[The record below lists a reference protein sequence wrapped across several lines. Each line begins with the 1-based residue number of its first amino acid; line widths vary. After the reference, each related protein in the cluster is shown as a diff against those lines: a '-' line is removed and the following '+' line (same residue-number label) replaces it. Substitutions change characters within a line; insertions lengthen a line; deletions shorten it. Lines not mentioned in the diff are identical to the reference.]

1 MFDLSN
7 PQKRERFL
15 VFIAGVTL
23 CVIVMVIVPAQYR
36 ETIRLQNERD
46 KVQKNIDD
54 RERLVKNKD
63 KIRSRLAAMEN
74 QALTSLSLALEN
86 ESVSK
91 YQNWLRDMVT
101 AVGFR
106 DVKDGGTPASSGT
119 VKGGYKKHVFSV
131 TGDGRLDQ
139 IAEFLCRFHH
149 TQYLHQ
155 ILSFSPQPVQN
166 QPEIFRVTFRVEA
179 LSLPQVKSVNVPN
192 IEEMPAMTD
201 DDNHTLAA
209 IRDRAILSPY
219 TPPRPPVAAPPP
231 PEPFDDVAFCFL
243 TGIVEADGRP
253 QCWID
258 YRTTGRKYYFFE
270 EGSFMLQGLRCTIK
284 KIEIDNQRIL
294 VSVNIGDELRTGYI
308 RLGKNFEDFE
318 EIEPLK

>member
-23 CVIVMVIVPAQYR
+23 CIIVMVVVPAQYR
-36 ETIRLQNERD
+36 ETIRLKNERD

-101 AVGFR
+101 AVGFK

-155 ILSFSPQPVQN
+155 ILSFSPQPAPN
-166 QPEIFRVTFRVEA
+166 QPGIFRVTFRVEA
-179 LSLPQVKSVNVPN
+179 LSLPQVDFVNVPN
-192 IEEMPAMTD
+192 IEKIPAMTEED
-201 DDNHTLAA
+201 SRTLAA
-209 IRDRAILSPY
+209 IRDRAILSEY
-219 TPPRPPVAAPPP
+219 MPPRPPVEAPPP

-243 TGIVEADGRP
+243 TGIVEADGKP

-258 YRTTGRKYYFFE
+258 YRTTGKKYFFFE
-270 EGSFMLQGLRCTIK
+270 EGWFMLRGLRCTIK
-284 KIEIDNQRIL
+284 KIEIENQRIL
-294 VSVNIGDELRTGYI
+294 VSVNTGDELITGYV
-308 RLGKNFEDFE
+308 RLGKNFE
-318 EIEPLK
+318 EIELVE